1 MLVFYLSLFMLGLTE
16 FDPIGL
22 IAVPLILGQKNYYRR
37 ITAFL
42 LGGFLSLMVM
52 GLLFAK
58 GLGKALISFEHSN
71 SWFLPT
77 IEYVAAV
84 VLFIVAGVAYWSL
97 KSGKLSIEPGK
108 KTRQWLKL
116 NAIHLFII
124 GFILV
129 VGQSLIDVVYIIAMI
144 KIGQFHI
151 SNFQL
156 VGGITTYSFG
166 ALVVQLVIVIIFM
179 LAPKDQRD
187 KLLVKIKDT
196 VIKYSYKIVVVISLI
211 LGLILLALAAGA

>member
-37 ITAFL
+37 VTAFL
-42 LGGFLSLMVM
+42 LGGFLSLILM

-58 GLGKALISFEHSN
+58 GLGKTLINFEHSH
-71 SWFLPT
+71 SWFLPI

-84 VLFIVAGVAYWSL
+84 VLFIVAGVTYWSI

-108 KTRQWLKL
+108 KTRQWFKL
-116 NAIHLFII
+116 SSLHLFII

-129 VGQSLIDVVYIIAMI
+129 IGQSLIDVVYIIAMI

-151 SNFQL
+151 SNVQL
-156 VGGITTYSFG
+156 LGGITTYSFG
-166 ALVVQLVIVIIFM
+166 ALVVQLAIVVIFI

-187 KLLVKIKDT
+187 RLLINIKG
-196 VIKYSYKIVVVISLI
+196 VIVKYSYKIVMAISLI
-211 LGLILLALAAGA
+211 LGLILLALVAYS